1 MELLVKKF
9 KADVIK
15 MLQEAIMNTLETN
28 KNRISQQR
36 SKKNVKEET
45 TRNTELKQTEQGTI
59 NSQMQIAKK
68 LVN

>member
-1 MELLVKKF
+1 
-9 KADVIK
+9 

>member
-1 MELLVKKF
+1 MEFLVKKF

-59 NSQMQIAKK
+59 NSQM
-68 LVN
+68 